1 MNRDGGAKPKF
12 LKQQFVKSLA
22 SIPKQL
28 QIANVCQ
35 KVNNNLDYL
44 SRLACQFQPDKFT
57 SSDSLD
63 SQQIQWSPAKM
74 LVIRAIRKIEKMGI
88 YKRDWRGGVNYPA

>member
-1 MNRDGGAKPKF
+1 MTYPVIENSMNRDGGAKPKF

-35 KVNNNLDYL
+35 KVNKQLRLLVSVGL
-44 SRLACQFQPDKFT
+44 S
-57 SSDSLD
+57 
-63 SQQIQWSPAKM
+63 IPA
-74 LVIRAIRKIEKMGI
+74 G
-88 YKRDWRGGVNYPA
+88 